1 MKGSIEKRGENSWR
15 LRVDLGYNPDGS
27 RNRPAK
33 TITIDDPALLRTTK
47 KLREYLEDQLAEFK
61 REVLSGEYIKPE
73 KMTLKAF
80 VESEWD
86 AKYAGYELSPRT
98 RKNYLD
104 YYRGYIEPEF
114 GHLALSDFKPI
125 HIVNFIAKLRQP
137 GARRDGRGENL
148 SGRTIQYIYSVLRN
162 MLTYAKTCGLIKT
175 NPMQEIPKPK
185 AEKPKAQFY
194 ESEEVKQIIDAL
206 YSEPAHW
213 RMMILTAILGGLRRG
228 ELVALQWSDV
238 DFKTNQIHVE
248 RSISLEY
255 KDKIYEKGTKNDE
268 DRYVDMPEWFMKDLK
283 KFRLQWLKQKAE
295 APTWRGGSKEYIFH
309 AGEGEP
315 FYYCYP
321 SEWWRKFTKRHNIR
335 YISLHKLRHTSVT
348 VLIEK
353 GASLKSIQERVG
365 HKQAQTTNDIY
376 GHVTKKLSREVANLL
391 NDFDPRKPAAK

>member
-1 MKGSIEKRGENSWR
+1 VPSIEKRGKNTWR
-15 LRVDLGYNPDGS
+15 LTVELGYDAEG
-27 RNRPAK
+27 NRVRERKLIKVEDPELLK
-33 TITIDDPALLRTTK
+33 TTR
-47 KLREYLEDQLAEFK
+47 KLREYLENEWYKFKAEV
-61 REVLSGEYIKPE
+61 EAGEYIKPE
-73 KMTLKAF
+73 KMTLKTF

-86 AKYAGYELSPRT
+86 GKYAAFELSPRT

-104 YYRGYIEPEF
+104 YYRGYIESEF
-114 GHLALSDFKPI
+114 GHLALSDIKPI

-137 GARRDGRGENL
+137 GTRRDGRGKHL

-162 MLTYAKTCGLIKT
+162 MLTYAKTCGLIKS

-185 AEKPKAQFY
+185 ADKSKAQFY

-206 YSEPAHW
+206 YSEPVHW

-228 ELVALQWSDV
+228 ELVALQWGDV

-255 KDKIYEKGTKNDE
+255 KDTVYEKGTKNDE

-295 APTWRGGSKEYIFH
+295 APVWKGGNKEYLFH
-309 AGEGEP
+309 AGRGEP

-321 SEWWRKFTKRHNIR
+321 SEWWKSFTERHNIR